1 MLRRQR
7 CTSLGMN
14 WFALIAL
21 FFTPLLSGCV
31 FRELNEQ
38 QEERLR
44 SHDAQITAR
53 FAAVTA
59 AGVVTT
65 LSDPRFRAENVRAGM
80 RDPYDF
86 ILNVGPGVYFLEKY
100 DPSRIP
106 VLFVH
111 GIDGSPD
118 NFRYLIERLD
128 RQRFQAWVYYYPSG
142 ARLGLVADHLAQTVL
157 QIERHYRVTTL
168 VLVAHSMGGL
178 VARGFLLRH
187 EPDRLHIPLF
197 ISLSTPWSGHSAAQ
211 IGLDLSPAAIR
222 SWHDIAPAS
231 DYLQSLF
238 YTQAAVRRSLPERT
252 QHQLLFSFKK
262 GSGSFGE
269 SSDQVV
275 TVASELRAEAQ
286 DDAAGVYGF
295 DDTHMGILEDPQVS
309 LRVNK
314 LLDAASP
321 ASLAAQ

>member
-1 MLRRQR
+1 
-7 CTSLGMN
+7 MN
-14 WFALIAL
+14 WFASIAL
-21 FFTPLLSGCV
+21 LSTSLLSGCV

-38 QEERLR
+38 HEERLR
-44 SHDAQITAR
+44 SDDAQITAR

-59 AGVVTT
+59 AGEVTT

-80 RDPYDF
+80 RAPYDF

-111 GIDGSPD
+111 GMDGSPD

-128 RQRFQAWVYYYPSG
+128 RRRFQAWVYYYPSG
-142 ARLGLVADHLAQTVL
+142 ARLGLIADHMTQTVL
-157 QIERHYRVTTL
+157 QVERHYGVTTL
-168 VLVAHSMGGL
+168 VVIAHSMGGL

-187 EPDRLHIPLF
+187 EPDLLRIPLF
-197 ISLSTPWSGHSAAQ
+197 ITLSTPWSGNSAAQ
-211 IGLDLSPAAIR
+211 MGLELSPAAVR
-222 SWHDIAPAS
+222 SWHDMAPAS

-238 YTQAAVRRSLPERT
+238 YTQAAARRSLPERT
-252 QHQLLFSFKK
+252 RHQLLFSFKK
-262 GSGSFGE
+262 GNGSFGE

-286 DDAAGVYGF
+286 DEAAGVYGF
-295 DDTHMGILEDPQVS
+295 DDTHMGILEDSQVS

>member
-1 MLRRQR
+1 MKR
-7 CTSLGMN
+7 
-14 WFALIAL
+14 FALFAL
-21 FFTPLLSGCV
+21 FSTFLLSGCV

-38 QEERLR
+38 QEVRLR
-44 SHDAQITAR
+44 SRDTQITTR

-59 AGVVTT
+59 AGEVTT
-65 LSDPRFRAENVRAGM
+65 LSDPRFRPENVRAGM

-118 NFRYLIERLD
+118 NFRYLIEHLD

-142 ARLGLVADHLAQTVL
+142 ARLGLVADHLTQTVL
-157 QIERHYRVTTL
+157 QIERHYSVTTL
-168 VLVAHSMGGL
+168 VLIAHSMGGL

-187 EPDRLHIPLF
+187 EPDRLQIPLF

-211 IGLDLSPAAIR
+211 IGLDLSPTVVR

-231 DYLQSLF
+231 EYLQSLF

-286 DDAAGVYGF
+286 DEAAGVYGF
-295 DDTHMGILEDPQVS
+295 DDTHRGILQDPQVS

-314 LLDAASP
+314 LLDAASL